1 MSGYARVSLEHA
13 EVKGERVYLRPITK
27 LDARACY
34 DLVHGVSAITD
45 WTEWDG
51 PENLEEVE
59 GHYSEWPLEGEELSN
74 YTFAIIEV
82 SSGDWAGS
90 ISLRHRKGDPVA
102 GLGYLVGVPYQGRG
116 LCSEAVRLVV
126 QLAFEALE
134 VLLVEAELFAE
145 NGASQRILE
154 KVGMCRDERGDEL
167 YEKRGVERLS
177 HLYSLSRVTWE
188 LAAERES
195 VWEFRSSRAD

>member
-13 EVKGERVYLRPITK
+13 EVKGERVHLRPITK

-59 GHYSEWPLEGEELSN
+59 SHYSEWPLEGEKLSN
-74 YTFAIIEV
+74 YTFAIIDV

-90 ISLRHRKGDPVA
+90 ISLRHRKGEPVA

-126 QLAFEALE
+126 QLAFDALE
-134 VLLVEAELFAE
+134 VLLVEAELFPE
-145 NGASQRILE
+145 NGASRHILE

-188 LAAERES
+188 LAAEQRG
-195 VWEFRSSRAD
+195 VWNVRSNRAD

>member
-1 MSGYARVSLEHA
+1 MSGFGRVSLEHA
-13 EVKGERVYLRPITK
+13 EIEGERVSLRPISK

-34 DLVHGVSAITD
+34 DLTHGVPAITD

-51 PENLEEVE
+51 PESVEEIE
-59 GHYSEWPLEGEELSN
+59 AHYSEWPLEGEELSN
-74 YTFAIIEV
+74 YTFAIIDR

-90 ISLRHRKGDPVA
+90 ISLRHRKGEPVA

-134 VLLVEAELFAE
+134 VLLVEAELFPE
-145 NGASQRILE
+145 NGASRHILE

-188 LAAERES
+188 LAAEQRG
-195 VWEFRSSRAD
+195 VWNVRSNRAD